1 MTDHAT
7 MSLLLCLL
15 LLLSGELRLLRRT
28 LLAARSSALSAAALL
43 LAGYTLLS
51 AALCVLITR
60 YAGLHLLLPA
70 LLSLVSML
78 TGAAALAGLS
88 RLRGWRSLAPVLL
101 LMLWGASALCVTV
114 LLRPAEDT
122 RILLRFDAFSDVA
135 RLGSL
140 RPLGD
145 VLLNLL
151 LFLPLGALLPL
162 ADPEPRLSWLNV
174 LSTALLLTAA
184 IEGLQLMFRLGQA
197 DVEDLAANVLG
208 AACAMALS
216 PLLRRPS
223 PQ

>member
-1 MTDHAT
+1 
-7 MSLLLCLL
+7 MSDYARMSQLLCAL
-15 LLLSGELRLLRRT
+15 LLLSGGLRLLRRT
-28 LLAARSSALSAAALL
+28 LCAARGSAALPAAALMT
-43 LAGYTLLS
+43 GYGLLS
-51 AALCVLITR
+51 ASLCAIVTR
-60 YAGLHLLLPA
+60 FTGIELLLPA
-70 LLSLVSML
+70 LLLLVTLL

-216 PLLRRPS
+216 PLLHRPS